1 MSYTSR
7 HRYKTRREKFQ
18 HTLKKTGTILLLITV
33 ALTFLAIR
41 NWQSLKDWY
50 YTTFG

>member
-7 HRYKTRREKFQ
+7 HRYKNRREKFQ
-18 HTLKKTGTILLLITV
+18 HTKKKTGIVLILITIT
-33 ALTFLAIR
+33 LIFLVIR

-50 YTTFG
+50 FTTFG

>member
-7 HRYKTRREKFQ
+7 HRYKNRREKFRD
-18 HTLKKTGTILLLITV
+18 TKKKTAIVLILITL
-33 ALTFLAIR
+33 ALIFLSIR
-41 NWQSLKDWY
+41 NWQYLKDWY